1 MDTRKCL
8 RTGTITCI
16 NNLTISMHTP
26 RHLGNRGKV
35 LLFGVRNLPSL
46 VETESSVYLLKEE
59 DVYLPGGG
67 SIQHLEI
74 LELKV

>member
-1 MDTRKCL
+1 
-8 RTGTITCI
+8 
-16 NNLTISMHTP
+16 MHPP

-46 VETESSVYLLKEE
+46 VETGVFLSQLKDE
-59 DVYLPGGG
+59 DAYLPGIG
-67 SIQHLEI
+67 SIQQLES

>member
-1 MDTRKCL
+1 M
-8 RTGTITCI
+8 
-16 NNLTISMHTP
+16 ISMHTP
-26 RHLGNRGKV
+26 RHLDNREKV

-46 VETESSVYLLKEE
+46 VETESSVSLLKEE

-67 SIQHLEI
+67 SIQHLET

>member
-1 MDTRKCL
+1 
-8 RTGTITCI
+8 
-16 NNLTISMHTP
+16 MHTP
-26 RHLGNRGKV
+26 SHLGNRGKV